1 MDTDISARRLVLAA
15 GLEVFDEGADLI
27 LASPAGM
34 LRLSGGVAD
43 LVRQRLL
50 PALASEPERAALLT
64 ALGAAPASEVSRLV
78 DRLIEAGMV
87 SEQGAQPVP
96 EWLSLVSTDAAT
108 RDALAARLAAVRV
121 LLIAGEADAAGL
133 AALAGD
139 AGIGSVE
146 RRRPDGLTAADLAGL
161 VAGRDLVICAVDPGW
176 AAVRTWLN
184 RACLGVGV
192 PALYVAFEGSY
203 ATLGPLVLP
212 GEGPCYLCWRMRALA
227 CSDDFEVAMAREES
241 LDATRSALHRPSLPG
256 LREAAW
262 AIVVREMLALTTSAL
277 PPELPGTV
285 LLLDQLKR
293 TLTPNPVLPRPDC
306 PACRKRGRPPPA
318 APSETLTNHVLAAAH
333 AAGDLELPAR
343 APDDPIR
350 PQDLEVPAHRSEHVL
365 ARNSIDQRLPGEST
379 DFDRIAAETVSQACG
394 LIRYLDE
401 VAKPTEEP
409 RQPFIVRAQLANV
422 LFGQGEDAFV
432 TCSGKGMTPT
442 AARDGAL
449 GEALERY
456 ASLTWTPDRTVH
468 CARDDV
474 PGESLDPRELVLY
487 TDEDADRLGFAG
499 YRDDMALDWVPGRSL
514 VTGGEVWIPFQAA
527 TLHGSRWPQ
536 AQLLFAPTSNGF
548 AAGPTVE
555 FAAAQALLEVIERDA
570 FCIAWAHRLGTRPY
584 AATTLPDAD
593 AAAVAELYRR
603 RGVRIE
609 VQLLP
614 TDGAAYVA
622 MAVGWAAA
630 DPAAVVGLGAS
641 QDPLVAARSAVLEVG
656 QVRPALRGR
665 LRDPEM
671 RERRARLVEDPSLV
685 AELEDHDLLYS
696 DADAAG
702 ERMSHLR
709 TSEAV
714 NWVTPPPRGNGLEDL
729 VTSLAVVAGDVLI
742 VDVTPPDVAALG
754 VRVVKGIVPGFQ
766 PIHFGADQ
774 ARLGHSRLFTA
785 PHRWGLRDAPATRA
799 DLNPDP
805 HPLA

>member
-1 MDTDISARRLVLAA
+1 MDTDISGRRLTTAA
-15 GLEVFDEGADLI
+15 GLEIFDEGTDLI

-43 LVRQRLL
+43 VVGERLL
-50 PALASEPERAALLT
+50 PALASEPDRGALLAALADL
-64 ALGAAPASEVSRLV
+64 PASEVSRLV

-87 SEQGAQPVP
+87 TERGPYPVP
-96 EWLSLVSTDAAT
+96 EWLGLVSTDAAT

-121 LLIAGEADAAGL
+121 LVIAGEGDAAGL

-139 AGIGSVE
+139 AGIGDVVSVPAE
-146 RRRPDGLTAADLAGL
+146 RLTAEELAER
-161 VAGRDLVICAVDPGW
+161 VVGRDLVICAVDPGW
-176 AAVRTWLN
+176 AAVRTWVN
-184 RACLGVGV
+184 RTCLDAGT
-192 PALYVAFEGSY
+192 PALFVAFEGSY
-203 ATLGPLVLP
+203 ASLGPLVLP

-241 LDATRSALHRPSLPG
+241 LDATRAALGRPLLPG

-262 AIVVREMLALTTSAL
+262 GIVVRETLALTTSAL

-285 LLLDQLKR
+285 LLLDQLKGTSTR
-293 TLTPNPVLPRPDC
+293 NPVIPRPDC
-306 PACRKRGRPPPA
+306 PACRKKDPPPPA
-318 APSETLTNHVLAAAH
+318 APT
-333 AAGDLELPAR
+333 
-343 APDDPIR
+343 
-350 PQDLEVPAHRSEHVL
+350 
-365 ARNSIDQRLPGEST
+365 EST
-379 DFDRIAAETVSQACG
+379 DFDRIATRTVSQVCG

-401 VAKPTEEP
+401 VAKPVEEP

-432 TCSGKGMTPT
+432 TCSGKGMTRT

-456 ASLTWTPDRTVH
+456 ASLTWTPDRTIH
-468 CARDDV
+468 CARGDL
-474 PGESLDPRELVLY
+474 PGDSLDPGELVLY
-487 TDEDADRLGFAG
+487 APEDADRLGFAR
-499 YRDDMALDWVPGRSL
+499 YRDDLGLDWVPGRSL
-514 VTGGEVWIPFQAA
+514 VTGAEVWVPFQAA
-527 TLHGSRWPQ
+527 TLHGSRWPHS
-536 AQLLFAPTSNGF
+536 QLLFAPTSNGF

-555 FAAAQALLEVIERDA
+555 FAAEQALLEVIERDA
-570 FCIAWAHRLGTRPY
+570 FCLAWAHRLATQPY

-609 VQLLP
+609 VHLLP
-614 TDGAAYVA
+614 TDGTAFVA
-622 MAVGWAAA
+622 MAIGWG
-630 DPAAVVGLGAS
+630 DEPAAVVGLGAS
-641 QDPLVAARSAVLEVG
+641 QDPLRAARSAVLEVG

-665 LRDPEM
+665 LRDPEV
-671 RERRARLVEDPSLV
+671 RERRARLVENPALV

-696 DADAAG
+696 DVTAAA
-702 ERMSHLR
+702 ERMAHLR
-709 TSEAV
+709 TSDAV
-714 NWVTPPPRGNGLEDL
+714 DWVTPASRGHGLDDL
-729 VTSLAVVAGDVLI
+729 VTSLAAVAGDVLI

-774 ARLGHSRLFTA
+774 ARLGHSRLFDA
-785 PHRWGLRDAPATRA
+785 PHRWGLRDRPATRA